1 MRLAHEFCGNCIWC
15 GQPCY
20 EGDDIVVASQSSEG
34 GEEYMHRTCSMREG
48 DFDQAP
54 LDIIRG
60 KA

>member
-20 EGDDIVVASQSSEG
+20 EGDTGKNEIVAVNEH
-34 GEEYMHRTCSMREG
+34 EVMHKGCSMREG